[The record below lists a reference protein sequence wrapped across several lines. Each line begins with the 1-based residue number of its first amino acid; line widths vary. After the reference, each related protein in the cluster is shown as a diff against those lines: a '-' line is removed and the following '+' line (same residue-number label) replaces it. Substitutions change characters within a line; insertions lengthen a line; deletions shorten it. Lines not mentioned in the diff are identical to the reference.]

1 MCGSRGP
8 RTRNGVRNV
17 DVHSNNE
24 VNPVILA
31 KAICPRC
38 NQPRD
43 FREMI
48 IPAGATRACCL
59 FCLED
64 QRVAAQWLDADRRPA
79 RPA

>member
-31 KAICPRC
+31 KAICRHC
-38 NQPRD
+38 NKPRD
-43 FREMI
+43 FREMVLV
-48 IPAGATRACCL
+48 GDHYRCL
-59 FCLED
+59 FCLEEE
-64 QRVAAQWLDADRRPA
+64 RIRLPLVWLVPPDPA
-79 RPA
+79 NPA